1 MRELNLRQLQPD
13 DDVSDFR
20 VGPEK
25 YRPLEVFLVQAAKR
39 FHKRNLARTYVLG
52 ADRRQIVAYL
62 TLVCGEVELQAGKSP
77 AAEHDKSYRYKSY
90 PAVKIARLAVDERY
104 RGKAL
109 GKMLV
114 TLALG
119 IAKDQVCPAVGCRFV
134 TVDAKSDAVKFYE
147 RLGFSFLET
156 EQNRQRSEPIL
167 FVDLYKAVPEASA

>member
-20 VGPEK
+20 LGEEK
-25 YRPLEVFLVQAAKR
+25 YRPLQAYLEQSAKR

-52 ADRRQIVAYL
+52 SDQKQIVAYL
-62 TLVCGEVELQAGKSP
+62 TLVCGEVELQAGGSSVGER
-77 AAEHDKSYRYKSY
+77 ANSYRYRSY

-104 RGKAL
+104 RGNDL

-119 IAKDQVCPAVGCRFV
+119 IAKDQICPAVGCRFV
-134 TVDAKSDAVKFYE
+134 TVDAKVDAVKFYE

-156 EQNRQRSEPIL
+156 EQNRQRPEPIL
-167 FVDLYKAVPEASA
+167 FIDLYKASKG